1 MTASSASPQPL
12 GISNILFLQWQLG
25 EYTVKEAGMGYWLE
39 TISVKHKWFRGVNL
53 TKESY
58 LHF

>member
-12 GISNILFLQWQLG
+12 GISKILILWWQLG

-39 TISVKHKWFRGVNL
+39 IISVKHKLFHGVNL
-53 TKESY
+53 TKESF